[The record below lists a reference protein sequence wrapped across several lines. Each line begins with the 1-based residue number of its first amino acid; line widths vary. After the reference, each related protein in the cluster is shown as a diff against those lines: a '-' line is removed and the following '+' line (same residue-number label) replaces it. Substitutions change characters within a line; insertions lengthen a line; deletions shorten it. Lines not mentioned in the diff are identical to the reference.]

1 MHYILKEL
9 TDLHHAYCMEA
20 IEHIRYLS
28 REITGKYLVDTIDE
42 DFVRVKTKDG
52 WEDIT
57 PSRDLY
63 LQIKKKHINIF
74 YESEFHKLDDPKH
87 INKNIK
93 LQLIWDCSQE
103 QLDVLRG
110 ALEDKLNKHFT
121 FTLSLLPTDKRVNVI
136 LYSVTK
142 AREVSKGSIVTVFKD
157 NEVGI
162 NY

>member
-9 TDLHHAYCMEA
+9 KDLHHAYCLEA
-20 IEHIRYLS
+20 IEHIRDISWVL
-28 REITGKYLVDTIDE
+28 TNKHLVDIDGE
-42 DFVRVKTKDG
+42 GSVEVKTKDG
-52 WEDIT
+52 WVDVT
-57 PSRDLY
+57 PSEDLY

-74 YESEFHKLDDPKH
+74 YESEFHKLDDPKQ

-121 FTLSLLPTDKRVNVI
+121 FKLSLLPTDKRVNVI

-157 NEVGI
+157 NEVEI

>member
-1 MHYILKEL
+1 M
-9 TDLHHAYCMEA
+9 
-20 IEHIRYLS
+20 
-28 REITGKYLVDTIDE
+28 DTIDE
-42 DFVRVKTKDG
+42 GFVRVKTKDG
-52 WEDIT
+52 WEDVT
-57 PSRDLY
+57 PSQDLY

-93 LQLIWDCSQE
+93 LQLVWDCSQE

-110 ALEDKLNKHFT
+110 ALEDKLNKYFT
-121 FTLSLLPTDKRVNVI
+121 FTLSSLPTDKRVNVI

-157 NEVGI
+157 NEVEI
-162 NY
+162 N